1 MRRSTQHFFS
11 TSHLKVRFR
20 GFLFTAVLLFF
31 APRSTHSQQTNEVDQ
46 IASAAAHAINRYSDH
61 VPRQKVL
68 VTDFEERGERSQLGF
83 LLTQDFAQA
92 LRKYAKNF
100 DVIDHQNVLDE
111 IANHKLPGGALSIDG
126 VEACYASAL
135 EATVIVKA
143 EFDYAPNGIVIDF
156 DIFTAYSTQ
165 DLFVK
170 KAVISPTAHME
181 ALKSLPAPHVPD
193 FDKDETVWVREP
205 NAPSREPLPQ
215 SGSRGLSYPACIY
228 CPQARYSAEGVK
240 AKAQGTV
247 TLQVVIGAEGSA
259 DRISIA
265 RSLPC
270 GLDQQ
275 AIDAVKSWRFKPAT
289 NSEGKPVAV
298 LQTIEV
304 TFHVY

>member
-1 MRRSTQHFFS
+1 MRRSAQYFFT
-11 TSHLKVRFR
+11 TSCLKLRFR
-20 GFLFTAVLLFF
+20 GVLFFAVLLFF
-31 APRSTHSQQTNEVDQ
+31 APRSTRAQQASEVDK
-46 IASAAAHAINRYSDH
+46 IASAAAHAINRYSNH

-83 LLTQDFAQA
+83 HLTQGFAQA

-135 EATVIVKA
+135 EATVVVKA
-143 EFDYAPNGIVIDF
+143 KFDYAPNGIVIDF
-156 DIFTAYSTQ
+156 DIFAAYSSEE
-165 DLFVK
+165 LFAK
-170 KAVISPTAHME
+170 KAVISPTPQME

-193 FDKDETVWVREP
+193 FDKDETVWVRDP

-215 SGSRGLSYPACIY
+215 SGSKGLSYPACIY

-247 TLQVVIGAEGSA
+247 TLQVVIGAEGLA
-259 DRISIA
+259 DRISVA
-265 RSLPC
+265 RPLPC

-275 AIDAVKSWRFKPAT
+275 AIDAVKSWRLKPAT

-298 LQTIEV
+298 VQTVEV
-304 TFHVY
+304 TFHMY